1 MKNKINYLQI
11 AYFTIG
17 LIGIAFIAAL
27 QMKLNIGIGP
37 WDGFGRSI
45 SYVTGLKV
53 GDISMLQSSSCLL
66 ITFLLLK
73 KNFKV
78 KHLLTLF
85 VGLLLGIFINFFFY
99 VFFANLNIESYF
111 IKLVL
116 FVLSIVASAYFVSI
130 VQTSQFVSLP
140 LEDLCQNLAD
150 KYNKTFAYM
159 RQAADILCV
168 AGIIIFTLIFKIPL
182 TLREG
187 TIISMIIFAPFT
199 GVFMPRLTNWL
210 TEKQIL
216 PLRKHNRSPEQ
227 A

>member
-27 QMKLNIGIGP
+27 QMKLNIRIGP

-53 GDISMLQSSSCLL
+53 GDISMLQSSVCIV
-66 ITFLLLK
+66 ITFSILK
-73 KNFKV
+73 KHFKI
-78 KHLLTLF
+78 KHLLTLV
-85 VGLLLGIFINFFFY
+85 VGLLLGTLINFFFY
-99 VFFANLNIESYF
+99 VFFENLNIESYI

-130 VQTSQFVSLP
+130 VQTAQFVSLP

-150 KYNKTFAYM
+150 KYNKTFALM
-159 RQAADILCV
+159 RQAVDIFCV
-168 AGIIIFTLIFKIPL
+168 AGIIIVTLVFKVPL

-210 TEKQIL
+210 SEKQIV
-216 PLRKHNRSPEQ
+216 PLRKHNHSPEQ